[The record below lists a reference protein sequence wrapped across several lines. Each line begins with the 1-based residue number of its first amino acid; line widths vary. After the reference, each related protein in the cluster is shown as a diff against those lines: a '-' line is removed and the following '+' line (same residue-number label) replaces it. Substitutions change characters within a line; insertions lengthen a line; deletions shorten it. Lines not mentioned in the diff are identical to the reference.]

1 MTLEVFLIA
10 GFGAGVAGV
19 LSSIVGLGGALVM
32 VALLS
37 TVLEPQEAIALAAP
51 ILLLGSLDRTVMH
64 RKVIDW
70 GLLPWF
76 LTGSIPTV
84 TAGAILLP
92 YLPAAGLRLAM
103 ATLLTVFV
111 VSNLRPGRGE
121 HHMGIQ
127 MPVWGFAPLG
137 FVHGVLASTVGG
149 GGPLSAPFV
158 YGRVKSKAAFVG
170 TEATLGLSVNVVKT
184 AVFLSTGLL
193 LPSFL
198 WAAVFATF
206 MMTMGNR
213 VGRAIL
219 LRLSDAI
226 FQRILLLTMLV
237 IALRLG
243 YAGVAE
249 IFRPIS

>member
-1 MTLEVFLIA
+1 
-10 GFGAGVAGV
+10 
-19 LSSIVGLGGALVM
+19 
-32 VALLS
+32 
-37 TVLEPQEAIALAAP
+37 
-51 ILLLGSLDRTVMH
+51 
-64 RKVIDW
+64 
-70 GLLPWF
+70 
-76 LTGSIPTV
+76 
-84 TAGAILLP
+84 
-92 YLPAAGLRLAM
+92 
-103 ATLLTVFV
+103 
-111 VSNLRPGRGE
+111 
-121 HHMGIQ
+121 MGIQ